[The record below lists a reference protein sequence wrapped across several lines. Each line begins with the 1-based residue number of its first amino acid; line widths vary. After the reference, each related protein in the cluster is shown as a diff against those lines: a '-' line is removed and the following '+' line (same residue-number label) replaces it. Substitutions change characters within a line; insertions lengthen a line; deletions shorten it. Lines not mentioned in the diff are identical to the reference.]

1 MLEEIH
7 DVLGPKQ
14 HVAFDDLAK
23 LKQLGLVTLPFLA
36 TFFEPKK
43 EKKTHTDTS
52 EFTRLLG
59 IVGWPVFG
67 LNSSWLVATV

>member
-1 MLEEIH
+1 M
-7 DVLGPKQ
+7 
-14 HVAFDDLAK
+14 
-23 LKQLGLVTLPFLA
+23 QLTSLYFYYYKNRERRIPAVTLPFLA
-36 TFFEPKK
+36 TFFEPTK

-59 IVGWPVFG
+59 IVGWSVFG